1 MVNVSCW
8 IEQVKR
14 NFSRFPNEYMFQ
26 LTESEVN
33 VMVSQNAIPSK
44 QYLGGSLPYVF
55 TEHGT
60 LMLASILNSTIAI
73 EVNRKII
80 EAFIELRNQIS
91 STPEYTL
98 LNERVRRIE
107 AEIEV
112 LKTNQKVESVLV
124 EGKVGK
130 LSRETLRMTQ
140 VLDEFQDNYLII
152 KRPDEGKFGG

>member
-1 MVNVSCW
+1 
-8 IEQVKR
+8 
-14 NFSRFPNEYMFQ
+14 
-26 LTESEVN
+26 
-33 VMVSQNAIPSK
+33 
-44 QYLGGSLPYVF
+44 
-55 TEHGT
+55 
-60 LMLASILNSTIAI
+60 MLASILNSTIAI

-130 LSRETLRMTQ
+130 LSRETLQMTQ

-152 KRPDEGKFGG
+152 KRPNEGEFGG